1 MITLAD
7 KEYVVKPLDG
17 TFTGA
22 AASVNI
28 NINNVFNDNE
38 RTLMPEELKALG
50 LKENENV
57 TIKGKTLSL
66 KKKNERY
73 IEIDNVKF
81 PKETTNKRIENIKQ
95 RALKDR
101 RTRYKEYRDEF
112 LKNHVHIEQMAVDNV
127 DNWIILKIGKIKKG
141 KESTENLYMSKN
153 NSYLGTQY
161 AIRHKILE
169 TCEELND
176 SLKDYIKEKVTEQVG
191 TAKFKDTKGIYIE
204 ANTESSK
211 NLSDAL
217 CNEKKFGEKL
227 IKWQKALRAGYNINE
242 TISFSNEN
250 WKNALGNADIR
261 EMHINKNGDIE
272 LYIADIYDFNEYDKR
287 PLVMIGRD
295 RQEKGEIK
303 PYFIIY
309 HVIIPKDAKCSTAK
323 IIG

>member
-1 MITLAD
+1 MGVPQVNENIVMKAKTKKIQTPSKDYNEIASLMYPTMEEKSQIQVKKKEPVLLGETSILKEPDMITLAD

-22 AASVNI
+22 AAGVNI
-28 NINNVFNDNE
+28 NKSNIIQKQINNDKE

-169 TCEELND
+169 TCEE
-176 SLKDYIKEKVTEQVG
+176 
-191 TAKFKDTKGIYIE
+191 
-204 ANTESSK
+204 
-211 NLSDAL
+211 
-217 CNEKKFGEKL
+217 
-227 IKWQKALRAGYNINE
+227 
-242 TISFSNEN
+242 
-250 WKNALGNADIR
+250 
-261 EMHINKNGDIE
+261 
-272 LYIADIYDFNEYDKR
+272 
-287 PLVMIGRD
+287 
-295 RQEKGEIK
+295 
-303 PYFIIY
+303 
-309 HVIIPKDAKCSTAK
+309 
-323 IIG
+323 